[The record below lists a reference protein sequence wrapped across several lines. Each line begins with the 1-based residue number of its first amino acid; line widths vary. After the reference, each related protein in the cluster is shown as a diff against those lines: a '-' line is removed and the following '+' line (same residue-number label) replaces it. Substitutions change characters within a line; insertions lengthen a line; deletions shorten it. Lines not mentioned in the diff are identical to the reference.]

1 METEILELMVVN
13 LPNFVGFFLLSFVLY
28 IQNGRLI
35 ELLGAELKFQRE
47 RVKQLEQTEAPPY
60 PIE

>member
-1 METEILELMVVN
+1 MENDILESMIVN
-13 LPNFVGFFLLSFVLY
+13 LPNFTGFCLLAFVLY
-28 IQNGRLI
+28 KQNGRLI